1 MKNKNNELEE
11 YKVYQELSQL
21 LDDIGYAFD
30 KHELK
35 ICTIRAQKNKV
46 IKAMIVKAK
55 ELNFDISSNL
65 SKSVL
70 SAIVSQEDI
79 NEQQAIDVLT
89 KYVISDNIIQREMRE
104 SLFLAAMRESEE
116 FHIVMLLNGEGVNRV
131 I

>member
-1 MKNKNNELEE
+1 MRNKNNELEE
-11 YKVYQELSQL
+11 CKVYQELSQL

-79 NEQQAIDVLT
+79 NEQQAIDILT

-104 SLFLAAMRESEE
+104 SLFLAAMRKSEE
-116 FHIVMLLNGEGVNRV
+116 FHIVMLLNG
-131 I
+131 

>member
-1 MKNKNNELEE
+1 M
-11 YKVYQELSQL
+11 YQELSQL

-46 IKAMIVKAK
+46 IKAMLVTAK

-70 SAIVSQEDI
+70 SAIVSQE
-79 NEQQAIDVLT
+79 EMSEKLAISVLT
-89 KYVISDNIIQREMRE
+89 KYVLSNNTVQKEMRG
-104 SLFLAAMRESEE
+104 SLFLAAMRKSEE

>member
-1 MKNKNNELEE
+1 M
-11 YKVYQELSQL
+11 YQEVSQL

-55 ELNFDISSNL
+55 ELKFDISTNL

-70 SAIVSQEDI
+70 SAIVSQEEI
-79 NEQQAIDVLT
+79 TEYQAIDTLT
-89 KYVISDNIIQREMRE
+89 KYVLFDSKEQKEMRE
-104 SLFLAAMRESEE
+104 NLFLAAMRESEE
-116 FHIVMLLNGEGVNRV
+116 FHIVMLLNGEGANRV
-131 I
+131 V

>member
-1 MKNKNNELEE
+1 M
-11 YKVYQELSQL
+11 YQELSQL

-104 SLFLAAMRESEE
+104 SLFLAAMRKSEE

>member
-1 MKNKNNELEE
+1 MRDENNELEE

-46 IKAMIVKAK
+46 IKAMLVTAK

-70 SAIVSQEDI
+70 SAIVSQDEVS
-79 NEQQAIDVLT
+79 EQQAISVLT
-89 KYVISDNIIQREMRE
+89 KYVLGDNTVRKEMRE
-104 SLFLAAMRESEE
+104 SLFLAMVRESEE
-116 FHIVMLLNGEGVNRV
+116 FHIIMLLNGEGVNRV

>member
-1 MKNKNNELEE
+1 MRNKNNELEE
-11 YKVYQELSQL
+11 CKVYQELSQL

-79 NEQQAIDVLT
+79 NEQQAIDILT

-104 SLFLAAMRESEE
+104 SLFLAAMRKSEE

>member
-1 MKNKNNELEE
+1 MRNKNNELEE
-11 YKVYQELSQL
+11 CKVYQELSQL

-104 SLFLAAMRESEE
+104 SLFLAAMRKSEE
-116 FHIVMLLNGEGVNRV
+116 FHIVMLLNGEGALLRN
-131 I
+131 

>member
-1 MKNKNNELEE
+1 MRNKNNELEE
-11 YKVYQELSQL
+11 CKVYQELSQL

-104 SLFLAAMRESEE
+104 SLFLAAMRKSEE

>member
-1 MKNKNNELEE
+1 MRNKNNELEE
-11 YKVYQELSQL
+11 CKVYQELSQL

-104 SLFLAAMRESEE
+104 GLFLAAMRKSEE